1 MTTASKTVCF
11 APFLLWTQNQI
22 NGLAR
27 EVGEQ
32 MFSLLPLCYRI
43 AAALRLTR
51 LLVSHHWLR
60 LASCDTAKRRG
71 KVTARAISGGKRAK
85 ESAALSL
92 CICRYGAR

>member
-1 MTTASKTVCF
+1 MTTASKTVIS
-11 APFLLWTQNQI
+11 ATFLLWTHKQI

-27 EVGEQ
+27 GAGEQ
-32 MFSLLPLCYRI
+32 VRTLLPFCYRPSAY
-43 AAALRLTR
+43 AAFWY
-51 LLVSHHWLR
+51 SSWLR
-60 LASCDTAKRRG
+60 LASCDTAERRG